1 MELHQ
6 TLDVSQLQI
15 QKKALLYYI
24 ECIAVKV
31 LINQQVHLCTIQ
43 IKLIYHA
50 CYQFTNFNS
59 SEPVTFQRTQPSYH

>member
-31 LINQQVHLCTIQ
+31 LINQQVHLFTI
-43 IKLIYHA
+43 
-50 CYQFTNFNS
+50 
-59 SEPVTFQRTQPSYH
+59 